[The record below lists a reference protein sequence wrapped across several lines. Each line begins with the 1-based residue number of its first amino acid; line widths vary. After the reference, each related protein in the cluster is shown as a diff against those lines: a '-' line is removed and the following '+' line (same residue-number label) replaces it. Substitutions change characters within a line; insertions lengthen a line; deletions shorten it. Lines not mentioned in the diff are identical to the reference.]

1 MYPVGIIAKKCN
13 LKECVFVNSALKI
26 QCFGDFAHWVLELKM
41 NQYSCRL

>member
-26 QCFGDFAHWVLELKM
+26 QCDFAHWVLELKM